1 MKSKEF
7 IITEDLYARQ
17 GQRFLNFSIDL
28 IFIYIIILSIGTT
41 IILVSEATNSFSVS
55 GWVKNMGNSE
65 IVFYSIIVMFLYYF
79 LTETYFSRTIA
90 KLITKTVVV
99 KKDGSKPTTKMFLIR
114 ALSRFIPFEPFSYLK
129 VLPRGWH
136 DTLSDTY
143 VVKKKRLAK
152 KMKLFYSFDEE
163 AKI

>member
-7 IITEDLYARQ
+7 TITDDVYATQ
-17 GQRFLNFSIDL
+17 GQRFLNFIIDL

-41 IILVSEATNSFSVS
+41 IKLVSDATNNFAIST
-55 GWVKNMGNSE
+55 WVKTMSKKE
-65 IVFYSIIVMFLYYF
+65 IVFYCMMITFLYYF

-90 KLITKTVVV
+90 KLITKTVVI
-99 KKDGSKPTTKMFLIR
+99 KKDGSKPSTKMFLIR

-143 VVKKKRLAK
+143 VVKKKRLAN
-152 KMKLFYSFDEE
+152 KMKLFYSFDEI

>member
-55 GWVKNMGNSE
+55 GWVKNMDNSE

-114 ALSRFIPFEPFSYLK
+114 ALTRFIPLEPFSYLK

-152 KMKLFYSFDEE
+152 KMKLFYSFDEV